1 MPQSN
6 EFQQKYREFNAIWA
20 DCYIGYAHGSI
31 GNVSP
36 SHEAAIRWFRKNPE
50 FKGFGSREHTETLHV
65 LEQSLHVVSPPEV
78 VKLLE
83 TMIVQAVRYGSNES
97 LPVGEALRLAKS
109 FLAGFESPLVLSNFT
124 VSESLAGS
132 HVGGH
137 NPVISGNGYSCEALV
152 CCLDGQHIGYLLSI
166 ENE

>member
-6 EFQQKYREFNAIWA
+6 EFQQKYREFNAVWA
-20 DCYIGYAHGSI
+20 DCYIGYAFGSI
-31 GNVSP
+31 ATSP
-36 SHEAAIRWFRKNPE
+36 SQEAAIRWFRENPE
-50 FKGFGSREHTETLHV
+50 FTGFASSEHTETLHV
-65 LEQSLHVVSPPEV
+65 MEQSLHVVSPTEG

-83 TMIVQAVRYGSNES
+83 TMIVQAVHYGSNES

-124 VSESLAGS
+124 VSESLAGT

-137 NPVISGNGYSCEALV
+137 NAVIAGNGYSYEALV
-152 CCLDGQHIGYLLSI
+152 CCLDRQHIGYLLSI